1 MKKSLSLLQLTFA
14 STSAIIGSGW
24 LLGMYVSAKYAG
36 PASIFSW
43 FISGFAIML
52 IALVYSELGAML
64 PAAGGLARYP
74 KYTHGAFLG
83 FIASW
88 ILIIAGAA
96 VSTIETEATVQYLN
110 FYIHNLFAG
119 QTLTHLGLIFAFF
132 ILIFFFLLNLFGAK
146 IFAKT
151 NTFLTYFKILILIII
166 ATVLIY
172 VSIKN
177 GNIKNLASYNLMPY
191 GYDGIMKSISLGG
204 IIFSYLGF
212 RQAIDLSGEAKRPG
226 RDIPIATILSVII
239 GIVAYT
245 FLAFSFIISVPQ
257 VKNNSWN
264 MLNFSSPFVN
274 LLSLY
279 RLPAFA
285 LIVMFGAIISPFATG
300 LVYMGTTSRV
310 TFAMSKMKFLPK
322 SFHLNFNRY
331 GTAYISLIFT
341 FFLSVLYLLPFPS
354 WQSLVGIITSGIVFT
369 YILGP
374 VGLMTFRRLDP
385 DRKRPFYLPF
395 ANTVSLLAFIVG
407 TLIIYWSGF
416 GILWKLGIGI
426 SAGVLLFIFTNFN
439 KIKKKFKETVIP
451 GLWFISYIL
460 AILIISFLGS
470 KNFGGNNMVKSPY
483 DLIAVILIA
492 VLFYFIAINTSIKK
506 EEMKMIIEEEFIGE
520 EFEI

>member
-1 MKKSLSLLQLTFA
+1 MKKSLNLLQLTFA

-24 LLGMYVSAKYAG
+24 LLGIYVSAKYAG

-52 IALVYSELGAML
+52 IALVYSELGAMI

-83 FIASW
+83 FITSW

-110 FYIHNLFAG
+110 FYIHNLFVD

-151 NTFLTYFKILILIII
+151 NTFLTYFKILILIIA
-166 ATVLIY
+166 ATALIY
-172 VSIKN
+172 VSVRN
-177 GNIKNLASYNLMPY
+177 DNIKNLASYNLMPY

-204 IIFSYLGF
+204 VVFSYLGF
-212 RQAIDLSGEAKRPG
+212 RQAIDLSGEAKKPG
-226 RDIPIATILSVII
+226 RDVPIATILSVVI
-239 GIVAYT
+239 GIMAYT
-245 FLAFSFIISVPQ
+245 LLAFSFIVSVPQ

-274 LLSLY
+274 LLNLY
-279 RLPAFA
+279 GLPVFA
-285 LIVMFGAIISPFATG
+285 LIVVFGAVISPFATG

-310 TFAMSKMKFLPK
+310 TYAMSKMKFLPK

-354 WQSLVGIITSGIVFT
+354 WQSLVGIITSGMVLT
-369 YILGP
+369 YVLGP
-374 VGLMTFRRLDP
+374 IGLMTFRKLDP
-385 DRKRPFYLPF
+385 HRKRPFYLPF
-395 ANTVSLLAFIVG
+395 ANTISLLAFIVG

-416 GILWKLGIGI
+416 DVLWKLGIGI
-426 SAGVLLFIFTNFN
+426 SAGVILFLFTNFN
-439 KIKKKFKETVIP
+439 KIKNKLRETVIS
-451 GLWFISYIL
+451 GLWFLFYIIV
-460 AILIISFLGS
+460 ILIVSFLGS
-470 KNFGGNNMVKSPY
+470 KNFGGNNTIKSPY
-483 DLIAVILIA
+483 DLITVILLA

-506 EEMKMIIEEEFIGE
+506 EEMKMIMEEEFIGE